1 MMTVREVSRRTG
13 VTVRA
18 LQYYDQI
25 GLLPP
30 AKRTEAGYRLYDERA
45 LQRLGQIL
53 LFREL
58 EFSLDE
64 IRAILDRPD
73 FDRDLAL
80 SDQIKLLTMRR
91 DRLDALID
99 LANTLK
105 QEGGTSM
112 DFTAFDKTG
121 IDQYAEQARA
131 RWGKTPEYA
140 EYDGRTKLLFGKK
153 MAFFSDAYRVAMNIG
168 LDAAWNGP
176 TEVLSRVVE
185 RLQKTVDGHPELL
198 RTACQLDGSLEGT
211 PVMHPLGLLA
221 ATAAGSLALEGEA
234 SRSWA
239 QRLWDAEPRKGV
251 RRYYDNCLYFFS
263 LLMMA
268 GRYRNWL
275 ED

>member
-45 LQRLGQIL
+45 LQRLGQIM

-80 SDQIKLLTMRR
+80 ADQIRLLTMRR

-99 LANTLK
+99 LANTLRQK
-105 QEGGTSM
+105 GGTSM

-140 EYDGRTKLLFGKK
+140 EYTQKAAQQTPGEAAQAGRELMDILAAFG
-153 MAFFSDAYRVAMNIG
+153 AWLDRDPAELEVQAQVARLRAHISAHFYTCTAKTLSGLGRLYAAGGEFTQNI
-168 LDAAWNGP
+168 DAAGGP
-176 TEVLSRVVE
+176 
-185 RLQKTVDGHPELL
+185 G
-198 RTACQLDGSLEGT
+198 
-211 PVMHPLGLLA
+211 
-221 ATAAGSLALEGEA
+221 TAAYADRA
-234 SRSWA
+234 I
-239 QRLWDAEPRKGV
+239 QIYCQNQGV
-251 RRYYDNCLYFFS
+251 
-263 LLMMA
+263 
-268 GRYRNWL
+268 
-275 ED
+275 

>member
-45 LQRLGQIL
+45 LQRLGQIM

-91 DRLDALID
+91 DRLDALIN
-99 LANTLK
+99 LANTLRQK
-105 QEGGTSM
+105 GGTSM

-140 EYDGRTKLLFGKK
+140 EYTQKAAQQTPGRG
-153 MAFFSDAYRVAMNIG
+153 
-168 LDAAWNGP
+168 
-176 TEVLSRVVE
+176 
-185 RLQKTVDGHPELL
+185 
-198 RTACQLDGSLEGT
+198 
-211 PVMHPLGLLA
+211 
-221 ATAAGSLALEGEA
+221 
-234 SRSWA
+234 
-239 QRLWDAEPRKGV
+239 
-251 RRYYDNCLYFFS
+251 
-263 LLMMA
+263 
-268 GRYRNWL
+268 
-275 ED
+275 